1 MDRIHSLSV
10 VIPAFNEEKAILTT
24 LERITAVLN
33 KSLNLG
39 YEIIVVNDGSTDMTG
54 ELLRSYPGITLI
66 DRKVNRGYGFSL
78 KEGIERADN
87 SWILIVDADSTYP
100 LEDIPV
106 LAHEAEHYDMVVGER
121 SKEDVSIGI
130 LNRFAKYVLK
140 SLIYLLTY
148 KWITDINSGFRLFK
162 KEILLK
168 YSNIFPDGFS
178 FTTTITLVSIMEKYR
193 VKYVPI
199 NYQKRTGKSHIK
211 PLRDFLSFVI
221 LVLRIVTF
229 FKPLRFF
236 LPISFFFFVLSLIRS
251 ARDIYIANSIGSLSI
266 LLFMVSMQSFFF
278 GLLADLIVTKFG
290 SKNSLNRN
298 E

>member
-1 MDRIHSLSV
+1 MGRIHSLSV

-24 LERITAVLN
+24 LESISAVLN

-39 YEIIVVNDGSTDMTG
+39 YEIIVVNDGSTDRTG
-54 ELLRSYPGITLI
+54 ELLRNYPGITLI

-78 KEGIERADN
+78 REGIEKATSD
-87 SWILIVDADSTYP
+87 WILIVDADSTYP

-121 SKEDVSIGI
+121 SKEQVSIGI
-130 LNRFAKYVLK
+130 LNRFAKYLLK

-162 KEILLK
+162 KELLLK
-168 YSNIFPDGFS
+168 YGNIFPDGFS
-178 FTTTITLVSIMEKYR
+178 FTTTITLVSLMGKYR
-193 VKYVPI
+193 IKYVPI
-199 NYQKRTGKSHIK
+199 NYHKRTGKSHIK

-236 LPISFFFFVLSLIRS
+236 LPISFFFFVLSLIR
-251 ARDIYIANSIGSLSI
+251 AVRDIYIANSIGSLSI